1 MSTATVTLT
10 KVTAN
15 LPSTNAAF
23 ASTLVT
29 LTDSAGAVQTAT
41 LNGTETPTPWVAV
54 FQNVA
59 AVAGAQGTE
68 TAQDQDTAGAAI
80 GAVVTQTFT
89 EIGSPA
95 TFPQTSAIAVA
106 IA

>member
-23 ASTLVT
+23 ASTVVT

-41 LNGTETPTPWVAV
+41 LTGAETPPWTAV
-54 FQNVA
+54 FPNVA
-59 AVAGAQGTE
+59 AVAGATGTV
-68 TAQDQDTAGAAI
+68 TAQDTDTAGAAI
-80 GAVVTQTFT
+80 GAVVSQTFT
-89 EIGSPA
+89 EIGSPP
-95 TFPQTSAIAVA
+95 TFPQTSAITVA

>member
-10 KVTAN
+10 KVTTN
-15 LPSTNAAF
+15 LPATNAAF
-23 ASTLVT
+23 ASTVIT

-41 LNGTETPTPWVAV
+41 VTGVESPPWTAV
-54 FQNVA
+54 FPNVA
-59 AVAGAQGTE
+59 AVAGSTGTV
-68 TAQDQDTAGAAI
+68 TAQDKDSAGAAI
-80 GAVVTQTFT
+80 GAAVSQSFT

-95 TFPQTSAIAVA
+95 TFPATTAISVA

>member
-10 KVTAN
+10 KVNAN

-41 LNGTETPTPWVAV
+41 LNGT
-54 FQNVA
+54 
-59 AVAGAQGTE
+59 
-68 TAQDQDTAGAAI
+68 
-80 GAVVTQTFT
+80 
-89 EIGSPA
+89 
-95 TFPQTSAIAVA
+95 
-106 IA
+106 

>member
-10 KVTAN
+10 KVSAPLPAAN
-15 LPSTNAAF
+15 PAF
-23 ASTLVT
+23 ASSVIT
-29 LTDSAGAVQTAT
+29 LTDSAGAVQTVT
-41 LNGTETPTPWVAV
+41 VTGVETPPWVAV

-59 AVAGAQGTE
+59 AVAGASGTVSV
-68 TAQDQDTAGAAI
+68 QDTDTAGAAI
-80 GAVVTQTFT
+80 GAAVSTTFT

-95 TFPQTSAIAVA
+95 VFPQTTAITVA